1 MVFDQIRN
9 VYLQVYKTNISIS
22 SEFSEFDAYDNTK
35 KTKVEILN
43 AAKKYRNKKSTVMVY
58 FKGAEI
64 NNDAWIAG
72 FKYQNFDEKNNQ
84 KTPNDLYTATVDR
97 TSRPIR
103 IYIQ

>member
-9 VYLQVYKTNISIS
+9 VYLQVYNTNISIS

-43 AAKKYRNKKSTVMVY
+43 AAKKYRNKKATVLVY
-58 FKGAEI
+58 FKGNEI
-64 NNDAWIAG
+64 NNDSWIAS
-72 FKYQNFDEKNNQ
+72 FKSENFDEKNNQ

-97 TSRPIR
+97 TSRPIK